1 MAKVA
6 KKIEIQ
12 DQIDMELLAR
22 SKTAL
27 EKRGYDFSRL
37 DDTDIIQTAKLVCDV
52 QAELDIEAQQK
63 TAKEL
68 ESRLKK
74 ETVKDFKALAS
85 EISDLVRSEIGP
97 NPTKSYNS
105 SIGLGS
111 GDNIL
116 IGITAYQE
124 VDETVK
130 KNKTHKRE
138 IQAKLNSLAEGMGLK
153 TLKKVLKVKRGTK
166 DRFSFGVYPKKIKVD
181 DLEFQLTLG
190 YEVKKE
196 EE

>member
-12 DQIDMELLAR
+12 DQIDMELLTR

-27 EKRGYDFSRL
+27 EKRSFDFSRL

-63 TAKEL
+63 TAKQL

-74 ETVKDFKALAS
+74 ETVKDFKALAA
-85 EISDLVRSEIGP
+85 EISDLVKSEIGP
-97 NPTKSYNS
+97 KPTKSYSS
-105 SIGLGS
+105 SIGLDN

-116 IGITAYQE
+116 IGITAYQK

-130 KNKTHKRE
+130 KNKTAKQE
-138 IQAKLNSLAEGMGLK
+138 IQSKLNALAEGMGLR
-153 TLKKVLKVKRGTK
+153 TLREVLKVKKGTK
-166 DRFSFGVYPKKIKVD
+166 DRFSSGVYPKKIKVD

-196 EE
+196 E